1 MKNLENYPFSEPLIF
16 DTHAHYDA
24 PQFDGYL
31 DELLSKLPEHGVCG
45 IITCGCD
52 GETSKYSLDIA
63 HRHNH
68 VYAAVGIHPQ
78 DVEKGTSLSYIEEL
92 AKDEKCIAIG
102 EIGLDYYWVKDN
114 KELQIEVFE
123 KQLELA
129 NKLDL
134 PVSVHDRDAH
144 QDTMN
149 LLKKHKPK
157 GVVHCFSG
165 SPESAAEVIKL
176 GMYIGVGGVAT
187 FKNARRLP
195 EVIEAVPLD
204 RILLE
209 TDCPYLAPE
218 PFRGKTCHSAM
229 ILRTA
234 QKVAEIKGV
243 TTEEILKI
251 TRENTKKLFGV

>member
-16 DTHAHYDA
+16 DTHSHYDA
-24 PQFDGYL
+24 EQFDGYL
-31 DELLSKLPEHGVCG
+31 DELLERLVEHGVSE

-52 GETSKYSLDIA
+52 GESSKQALDIA
-63 HRHNH
+63 HRHSH

-78 DVEKGTSLSYIEEL
+78 EVDKATPISYVEEL
-92 AKDEKCIAIG
+92 AKDEKCVAIG

-114 KELQIEVFE
+114 KELQTLIFE
-123 KQLELA
+123 KQLELS
-129 NKLDL
+129 NKLGL
-134 PVSVHDRDAH
+134 PVSVHDREAH
-144 QDTMN
+144 EDTLT
-149 LLKKHKPK
+149 LLQKHKPK

-165 SPESAAEVIKL
+165 SPESAREIVKL
-176 GMYIGVGGVAT
+176 GMYIGIGGVAT
-187 FKNARRLP
+187 FKNAKRLP
-195 EVIEAVPLD
+195 EVIESVLLD

-234 QKVAEIKGV
+234 QRVAEIKGI
-243 TTEEILKI
+243 TTEELLKA
-251 TRENTKKLFGV
+251 TRENAKRLFNI